1 MKKED
6 GTGSRSHN
14 CWSGALL
21 CKELSRPSETQI
33 ELEKEFSYLFEK
45 PTNKNKNEIK
55 YPSIKMV
62 FPIVFKLLEIS
73 THECLAVQIV
83 IKRVQ
88 SLLMFSCTCLLNLMK
103 CPD

>member
-1 MKKED
+1 
-6 GTGSRSHN
+6 
-14 CWSGALL
+14 
-21 CKELSRPSETQI
+21 
-33 ELEKEFSYLFEK
+33 
-45 PTNKNKNEIK
+45 
-55 YPSIKMV
+55 MV